1 MKNKNMWLILVAV
14 GGVYWYQKKRM
25 SEAQAES
32 LQTFGFSVPGLKAD
46 HFGRPATIDGVTGI
60 LV

>member
-1 MKNKNMWLILVAV
+1 MWLILVAV